1 MSNNNEL
8 SWDSSNFL
16 QDVLFN
22 KNITSNSAKIESL
35 IGEVSEMKSMLSNIL
50 AILQGGRSFSARSV
64 SLGSGSNSSS
74 NNRRF
79 VEPVSFDIL
88 DDQDKLEEI
97 NSNARS
103 NRGNRRYGK
112 DAMKRITGAKSE
124 RLLIIAMCI
133 LWLEET
139 NVQYGMSTVDE
150 ETAAREQD
158 ANDTYNN
165 TNALIIL
172 FCCTKYAGKGLDF
185 LWSGLSADEQ
195 VTTSFVVERI
205 VLETL
210 TIEACLPLSLV
221 LDSWV
226 TFHLPSVAIRNDGKR
241 KKNKRPV
248 LS

>member
-16 QDVLFN
+16 QDALFN
-22 KNITSNSAKIESL
+22 ENTTSDSAKIESL
-35 IGEVSEMKSMLSNIL
+35 IEEVSEMKSMLSNIL

-64 SLGSGSNSSS
+64 SLGSDSSSSS
-74 NNRRF
+74 NRF

-158 ANDTYNN
+158 AND
-165 TNALIIL
+165 
-172 FCCTKYAGKGLDF
+172 
-185 LWSGLSADEQ
+185 
-195 VTTSFVVERI
+195 
-205 VLETL
+205 
-210 TIEACLPLSLV
+210 
-221 LDSWV
+221 
-226 TFHLPSVAIRNDGKR
+226 
-241 KKNKRPV
+241 
-248 LS
+248 